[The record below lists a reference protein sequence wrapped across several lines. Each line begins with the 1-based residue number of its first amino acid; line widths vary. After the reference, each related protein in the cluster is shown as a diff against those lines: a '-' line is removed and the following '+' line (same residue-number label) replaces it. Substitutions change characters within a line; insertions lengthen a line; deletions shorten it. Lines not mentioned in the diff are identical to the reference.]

1 MQGFFKAIT
10 GKRGRWVVVGLWLL
24 AIVAFGAAQLPTK
37 FEEVQKN
44 ESTSFLPGDAESTKA
59 LTDAEEIRG
68 SESVTIVAV
77 YRNPDGLTAAN
88 KAQIRADRR
97 ELNSLDLPRT
107 GPFAPPVFSKNG
119 QAALLNAD
127 IAVNGEGET
136 ITGPVDEVRA
146 KVSGERDGMNVKVTG
161 SAGFSADAIK
171 VFEGINGTLLIAA
184 SALVFILLALIY
196 RSPIFLWIPLFSVAM
211 AEIASRSLGY
221 LIAEAGFTV
230 NAQASSIMSVLVLG
244 AGTDYALL
252 LVSRYREELR
262 QREDKREAAAIAA
275 YATAPAIFAS
285 AITVMLALMCLTLAE
300 VNGTAGLG
308 PLGALGVAVAMVS
321 MLTLLPALLALTGR
335 RAFWPLVPHV
345 GDEGADVAHGRWRRW
360 GEWIDRRPRRVWI
373 GTTLILLV
381 MCAGLITSFSTNLTQ
396 ADSYRDTVES
406 VTGQELLATSFPS
419 GTNAPTEVIVP
430 DKAKVPA
437 VVAALKE
444 DPDVAEAQPVAEGGP
459 GVLVLA
465 ALTTNPYSTAAY
477 DAIPQIR
484 ETVKAAG
491 GQDVLVGG
499 TSAIE
504 KDIRDASVR
513 DTKLIIPLV
522 LLVVFVV
529 LILLLRSLVAPI
541 VLIATVVLSFAA
553 TMGLSYVVYDVAFGF
568 PGSDPGLPLFAFVF
582 LVALGIDYNI
592 FLMARVRE
600 ETQRYGT
607 EHGMLRGLAVTGGV
621 ITSAGIVLAG
631 TFAVLGVLPLVF
643 LTQIGFAVAVG
654 VLIDTFI
661 VRSTLVPALVL
672 EIGKKIWWPSKLSH
686 EGEPD
691 GLKPEDEPELKEEPA
706 SGR

>member
-1 MQGFFKAIT
+1 MQGFFRAIT

-24 AIVAFGAAQLPTK
+24 AVVAFGAAQLPTK

-44 ESTSFLPGDAESTKA
+44 ESTSFLPGEAESTKA

-68 SESVTIVAV
+68 EESVTIVAV
-77 YRNPDGLTAAN
+77 YRNPDGLTAAD
-88 KAQIRADRR
+88 KARIRADRR
-97 ELNSLDLPRT
+97 ELNSLDLART

-146 KVSGERDGMNVKVTG
+146 KVSGQRDGMTVKVTG

-196 RSPIFLWIPLFSVAM
+196 RSPLFLWIPLFSVAM

-262 QREDKREAAAIAA
+262 QREDKKEAAAIAA

-321 MLTLLPALLALTGR
+321 MLTLLPALLAITGR
-335 RAFWPLVPHV
+335 RAFWPLVPRV
-345 GDEGADVAHGRWRRW
+345 GDEGADAAHGRWRQW

-381 MCAGLITSFSTNLTQ
+381 MCAGLVTSFSTNLTQ

-430 DKAKVPA
+430 DREKVPA

-484 ETVKAAG
+484 KTAKAAG

-672 EIGKKIWWPSKLSH
+672 EIGKKIWWPSALSRE
-686 EGEPD
+686 EGPD
-691 GLKPEDEPELKEEPA
+691 GAKPEEEPELKDEPA
-706 SGR
+706 AG

>member
-1 MQGFFKAIT
+1 
-10 GKRGRWVVVGLWLL
+10 VVVGLWLL
-24 AIVAFGAAQLPTK
+24 AVVAFGAAQLPTK

-44 ESTSFLPGDAESTKA
+44 ESTSFLPGEAESTKA

-68 SESVTIVAV
+68 EESVTIVAV
-77 YRNPDGLTAAN
+77 YRNPDGLTAAD
-88 KAQIRADRR
+88 KARIRADRR
-97 ELNSLDLPRT
+97 ELNSLDLART

-146 KVSGERDGMNVKVTG
+146 KISGERDGMTVKVTG

-196 RSPIFLWIPLFSVAM
+196 RSPLFLWIPLFSVAM

-262 QREDKREAAAIAA
+262 QREDKKEAAAIAA

-321 MLTLLPALLALTGR
+321 MLTLLPALLAITGR
-335 RAFWPLVPHV
+335 RAFWPLVPRV
-345 GDEGADVAHGRWRRW
+345 GDEGADAAHGRWRQW

-381 MCAGLITSFSTNLTQ
+381 MCAGLVTSFSTNLTQ

-430 DKAKVPA
+430 DREKVPA

-484 ETVKAAG
+484 ETAKAAG

-672 EIGKKIWWPSKLSH
+672 EIGKKIWWPSALSRE
-686 EGEPD
+686 EGPD
-691 GLKPEDEPELKEEPA
+691 GAKPEEEPELKDEPA
-706 SGR
+706 AG

>member
-1 MQGFFKAIT
+1 M
-10 GKRGRWVVVGLWLL
+10 VVGLWLL
-24 AIVAFGAAQLPTK
+24 AVVAFGAAQLPTK

-44 ESTSFLPGDAESTKA
+44 ESTSFLPGEAESTKA

-68 SESVTIVAV
+68 EESVTIVAV
-77 YRNPDGLTAAN
+77 YRNPDGLTAAD
-88 KAQIRADRR
+88 KARIRADRR
-97 ELNSLDLPRT
+97 ELNSLDLART

-146 KVSGERDGMNVKVTG
+146 KVSGQRDGMTVKVTG

-196 RSPIFLWIPLFSVAM
+196 RSPLFLWIPLFSVAM

-262 QREDKREAAAIAA
+262 QREDKKEAAAIAA

-321 MLTLLPALLALTGR
+321 MLTLLPALLAITGR
-335 RAFWPLVPHV
+335 RAFWPLVPRV
-345 GDEGADVAHGRWRRW
+345 GDEGADAAHGRWRQW

-381 MCAGLITSFSTNLTQ
+381 MCAGLVTSFSTNLTQ

-430 DKAKVPA
+430 DREKVPA

-484 ETVKAAG
+484 ETAKAAG

-672 EIGKKIWWPSKLSH
+672 EIGKKIWWPSALSRE
-686 EGEPD
+686 EGPD
-691 GLKPEDEPELKEEPA
+691 GAKPEEEPELKDEPA
-706 SGR
+706 AG

>member
-1 MQGFFKAIT
+1 MQGFFRAIT

-24 AIVAFGAAQLPTK
+24 AVVAFGAAQLPTK

-44 ESTSFLPGDAESTKA
+44 ESTSFLPGEAESTKA

-68 SESVTIVAV
+68 EESVTIVAV
-77 YRNPDGLTAAN
+77 YRNPDGLTAAD
-88 KAQIRADRR
+88 KARIRADRR
-97 ELNSLDLPRT
+97 ELNSLDLART

-146 KVSGERDGMNVKVTG
+146 KVSGERDGMTVKVTG

-196 RSPIFLWIPLFSVAM
+196 RSPLFLWIPLFSVAM

-262 QREDKREAAAIAA
+262 QREDKKEAAAIAA

-321 MLTLLPALLALTGR
+321 MLTLLPALLAITGR
-335 RAFWPLVPHV
+335 RAFWPLVPRV
-345 GDEGADVAHGRWRRW
+345 GDEGADAAHGRWRQW

-381 MCAGLITSFSTNLTQ
+381 MCAGLVTSFSTNLTQ

-484 ETVKAAG
+484 ETAKAAG

-600 ETQRYGT
+600 ETQRFGT

-672 EIGKKIWWPSKLSH
+672 EIGKKIWWPSALSRE
-686 EGEPD
+686 EGAD
-691 GLKPEDEPELKEEPA
+691 GAKPEEEPELKDEPA
-706 SGR
+706 AG

>member
-1 MQGFFKAIT
+1 
-10 GKRGRWVVVGLWLL
+10 VVVGLWLL
-24 AIVAFGAAQLPTK
+24 AVVAFGAAQLPTK

-44 ESTSFLPGDAESTKA
+44 ESTSFLPGEAESTKA

-68 SESVTIVAV
+68 EESVTIVAV
-77 YRNPDGLTAAN
+77 YRNPDGLTAAD
-88 KAQIRADRR
+88 KARIRADRR
-97 ELNSLDLPRT
+97 ELNSLDLART

-146 KVSGERDGMNVKVTG
+146 KVSGQRDGMTVKVTG

-196 RSPIFLWIPLFSVAM
+196 RSPLFLWIPLFSVAM

-262 QREDKREAAAIAA
+262 QREDKKEAAAIAA

-321 MLTLLPALLALTGR
+321 MLTLLPALLAITGR
-335 RAFWPLVPHV
+335 RAFWPLVPRV
-345 GDEGADVAHGRWRRW
+345 GDEGADAAHGRWRQW

-381 MCAGLITSFSTNLTQ
+381 MCAGLVTSFSTNLTQ

-430 DKAKVPA
+430 DREKVPA

-484 ETVKAAG
+484 ETAKAAG

-672 EIGKKIWWPSKLSH
+672 EIGKKIWWPSALSRE
-686 EGEPD
+686 EGPD
-691 GLKPEDEPELKEEPA
+691 GAKPEEEPELKDEPA
-706 SGR
+706 AG

>member
-1 MQGFFKAIT
+1 MQGFFRAIT

-24 AIVAFGAAQLPTK
+24 VIIGFGAAQLPTK
-37 FEEVQKN
+37 FEEVQNN

-59 LTDAEEIRG
+59 LTKAEEIRG

-88 KAQIRADRR
+88 KKEIAANRQ

-107 GPFAPPVFSKNG
+107 GKFAPPVFSENG
-119 QAALLNAD
+119 QAALLNAE

-136 ITGPVDEVRA
+136 ITGPVDEVRS
-146 KVSGERDGMNVKVTG
+146 KISGERDGMTVKVTG

-171 VFEGINGTLLIAA
+171 VFEGINGTLLLAA
-184 SALVFILLALIY
+184 TALVFILLALIY
-196 RSPIFLWIPLFSVAM
+196 RSPIFLWIPLFSVLF
-211 AEIASRSLGY
+211 AEVASRSLGY

-275 YATAPAIFAS
+275 SATAPAIFAS
-285 AITVMLALMCLTLAE
+285 AVTVMLALLCLTLAE

-308 PLGALGVAVAMVS
+308 PLGALGVLVAMIS
-321 MLTLLPALLALTGR
+321 MLTLLPALLAITGR
-335 RAFWPLVPHV
+335 RAFWPFIPKV
-345 GDEGADVAHGRWRRW
+345 GAEGTDVAHGAWRRW
-360 GEWIDRRPRRVWI
+360 GEWIDRHPRRVWI

-381 MCAGLITSFSTNLTQ
+381 MCVGLVTSFSTNLTQ
-396 ADSYRDTVES
+396 ADAYRDEVES
-406 VTGQELLATSFPS
+406 VVGQELLATSFPS
-419 GTNAPTEVIVP
+419 GTNAPAEVIVP
-430 DKAKVPA
+430 DREKVPA
-437 VVAALKE
+437 VVAALKA
-444 DPDVAEAQPVAEGGP
+444 DPDVAGAEPVASGTDGT
-459 GVLVLA
+459 LVLA
-465 ALTTNPYSTAAY
+465 ALKTDPYSTASY
-477 DAIPQIR
+477 DAVPKLR
-484 ETVKAAG
+484 NTVKAAG
-491 GQDVLVGG
+491 GQEVLVGG
-499 TSAIE
+499 TSAVE

-522 LLVVFVV
+522 LLVVFLV
-529 LILLLRSLVAPI
+529 LIILLRSIVAP
-541 VLIATVVLSFAA
+541 VLLIGTVVLSFAA
-553 TMGLSYVVYDVAFGF
+553 TLGLSFVVFDLAFGF
-568 PGSDPGLPLFAFVF
+568 PGVDPGLPLFAFVF

-600 ETQRYGT
+600 EAQRFGT

-631 TFAVLGVLPLVF
+631 TFAVLGVLPLAF
-643 LTQIGFAVAVG
+643 LTQIGFMVAVG

-672 EIGKKIWWPSKLSH
+672 EIGRKIWWPSALSH
-686 EGEPD
+686 EGDPD
-691 GLKPEDEPELKEEPA
+691 GLKPEEEPELKDQPVA
-706 SGR
+706 G

>member
-10 GKRGRWVVVGLWLL
+10 GKRGRWVVVALWLL
-24 AIVAFGAAQLPTK
+24 AVVAFGAAQLPTK
-37 FEEVQKN
+37 FEEVQNN
-44 ESTSFLPGDAESTKA
+44 ESTSFLPGDAESTRA
-59 LTDAEEIRG
+59 LADAEEIRG
-68 SESVTIVAV
+68 EESVTIVAV
-77 YRNPDGLTAAN
+77 YRNPDGLTRSN
-88 KAQIRADRR
+88 RARIASDRR
-97 ELNSLDLPRT
+97 KLDSLGLART
-107 GPFAPPVFSKNG
+107 GPFAPPVYSENG
-119 QAALLNAD
+119 QAALLTAE
-127 IAVNGEGET
+127 ISVNGEGET
-136 ITGPVDEVRA
+136 ITGPVDEVRS
-146 KVSGERDGMNVKVTG
+146 KISGNRDGMDIKVTG

-184 SALVFILLALIY
+184 STLVFILLALIY
-196 RSPIFLWIPLFSVAM
+196 RSPLFLWIPLFSVGM
-211 AEIASRSLGY
+211 AEIVSRSIGY
-221 LIAEAGFTV
+221 LIAEAGFTI

-252 LVSRYREELR
+252 LVARYREELR

-275 YATAPAIFAS
+275 YSTAPAIFAS
-285 AITVMLALMCLTLAE
+285 AVTVMLALMCLTLAE

-308 PLGALGVAVAMVS
+308 PLGALGVAVAMLS
-321 MLTLLPALLALTGR
+321 MLTLLPALLAITGR
-335 RAFWPLVPHV
+335 RAFWPLVPRV
-345 GDEGADVAHGRWRRW
+345 GSEGADAAHGRWRRW
-360 GEWIDRRPRRVWI
+360 GEWIDRRPRKVWI
-373 GTTLILLV
+373 GTTVILLV
-381 MCAGLITSFSTNLTQ
+381 MCAGLVTSFSTNLTQ
-396 ADSYRDTVES
+396 ADAYRDEVES
-406 VTGQELLATSFPS
+406 VVGQELLATSFPS

-437 VVAALKE
+437 VLAALKE
-444 DPDVAEAQPVAEGGP
+444 DPDVADARPVAEGEP

-465 ALTTNPYSTAAY
+465 ALKSDPYSTAAY
-477 DAIPQIR
+477 DAVPQVR

-499 TSAIE
+499 TSAVE

-522 LLVVFVV
+522 LAVVFIV
-529 LILLLRSLVAPI
+529 LILLLRSLLAPVI
-541 VLIATVVLSFAA
+541 LIATVVLSFAA

-600 ETQRYGT
+600 EAQRYGT

-631 TFAVLGVLPLVF
+631 TFAVLGVLPLAF

-672 EIGKKIWWPSKLSH
+672 EIGRKIWWPSKLSH
-686 EGEPD
+686 EGDPD
-691 GLKPEDEPELKEEPA
+691 GPTPEAEPELKDEA
-706 SGR
+706 VAG

>member
-1 MQGFFKAIT
+1 MQGFFRAIT
-10 GKRGRWVVVGLWLL
+10 GKRGRWVVVAVWLL
-24 AIVAFGAAQLPTK
+24 AVIGFGAAQLPSK
-37 FEEVQKN
+37 FEKVQNN

-68 SESVTIVAV
+68 EESVTIVAV

-88 KAQIRADRR
+88 KARIASDRR
-97 ELNSLDLPRT
+97 ELDSLGLART

-119 QAALLNAD
+119 QAALLTAE

-136 ITGPVDEVRA
+136 ITGPVDEVRS
-146 KVSGERDGMNVKVTG
+146 KVSGTRDGMTVKVTG

-196 RSPIFLWIPLFSVAM
+196 RSPLFLWIPLFSVGM
-211 AEIASRSLGY
+211 AEIASRSIGY
-221 LIAEAGFTV
+221 LIAEAGFTI

-252 LVSRYREELR
+252 LVARYREELR

-321 MLTLLPALLALTGR
+321 MLTLLPALLAITGR
-335 RAFWPLVPHV
+335 RAFWPFVPRV
-345 GDEGADVAHGRWRRW
+345 GAEGADVAHGRWRRW
-360 GEWIDRRPRRVWI
+360 GEWIDRHPRRVWI

-381 MCAGLITSFSTNLTQ
+381 MCGGLITSFSTNLTQ
-396 ADSYRDTVES
+396 ADAYRDKVES
-406 VTGQELLATSFPS
+406 VVGQELLATSFPS

-437 VVAALKE
+437 VVAALKQ
-444 DPDVAEAQPVAEGGP
+444 DPDVADARPVAEGP
-459 GVLVLA
+459 PEVLVLA
-465 ALTTNPYSTAAY
+465 ALKSDPYSTDAY
-477 DAIPQIR
+477 DAVPQVR
-484 ETVKAAG
+484 KTVKAAG

-499 TSAIE
+499 TSAVE

-522 LLVVFVV
+522 LLVVFIV
-529 LILLLRSLVAPI
+529 LILLLRSLLAPVI
-541 VLIATVVLSFAA
+541 LIATVVLSFAA

-600 ETQRYGT
+600 EAQRYGT

-631 TFAVLGVLPLVF
+631 TFAVLGVLPLAF

-672 EIGKKIWWPSKLSH
+672 EIGRKIWWPSKLSH
-686 EGEPD
+686 EGDP
-691 GLKPEDEPELKEEPA
+691 GGPAPEAEPELEQKA
-706 SGR
+706 AG

>member
-1 MQGFFKAIT
+1 M
-10 GKRGRWVVVGLWLL
+10 VVGLWLL
-24 AIVAFGAAQLPTK
+24 AVVAFGAAQLPTK

-44 ESTSFLPGDAESTKA
+44 ESTSFLPGEAESTKA

-68 SESVTIVAV
+68 EESVTIVAV
-77 YRNPDGLTAAN
+77 YRNPDGLTAAD
-88 KAQIRADRR
+88 KARIRADRR
-97 ELNSLDLPRT
+97 ELNSLDLART

-146 KVSGERDGMNVKVTG
+146 KISGERDGMTVKVTG

-196 RSPIFLWIPLFSVAM
+196 RSPLFLWIPLFSVAM

-262 QREDKREAAAIAA
+262 QREDKKEAAAIAA

-321 MLTLLPALLALTGR
+321 MLTLLPALLAITGR
-335 RAFWPLVPHV
+335 RAFWPLVPRV
-345 GDEGADVAHGRWRRW
+345 GDEGADAAHGRWRQW

-381 MCAGLITSFSTNLTQ
+381 MCAGLVTSFSTNLTQ

-430 DKAKVPA
+430 DREKVPA

-484 ETVKAAG
+484 ETAKAAG

-672 EIGKKIWWPSKLSH
+672 EIGKKIWWPSALSRE
-686 EGEPD
+686 EGPD
-691 GLKPEDEPELKEEPA
+691 GAKPEEEPELKDEPA
-706 SGR
+706 AG

>member
-1 MQGFFKAIT
+1 MQGFFRAIT

-24 AIVAFGAAQLPTK
+24 AVVAFGAAQLPTK

-44 ESTSFLPGDAESTKA
+44 ESTSFLPGEAESTKA

-68 SESVTIVAV
+68 EESVTIVAV
-77 YRNPDGLTAAN
+77 YRNPDGLTAAD
-88 KAQIRADRR
+88 KARIRADRR
-97 ELNSLDLPRT
+97 ELNSLDLART

-146 KVSGERDGMNVKVTG
+146 KISGERDGMTVKVTG

-196 RSPIFLWIPLFSVAM
+196 RSPLFLWIPLFSVAM

-262 QREDKREAAAIAA
+262 QREDKKEAAAIAA

-321 MLTLLPALLALTGR
+321 MLTLLPALLAITGR
-335 RAFWPLVPHV
+335 RAFWPLVPRV
-345 GDEGADVAHGRWRRW
+345 GDEGADAAHGRWRQW

-381 MCAGLITSFSTNLTQ
+381 MCAGLVTSFSTNLTQ

-430 DKAKVPA
+430 DREKVPA

-484 ETVKAAG
+484 ETAKAAG

-672 EIGKKIWWPSKLSH
+672 EIGKKIWWPSALSRE
-686 EGEPD
+686 EGPD
-691 GLKPEDEPELKEEPA
+691 GAKPEEEPELKDEPA
-706 SGR
+706 AG